1 MYVSLCVSYACK
13 CPSGPEEKVH
23 LNCIRGPLLAIPGL
37 PRSRLSFLL
46 TLTSLSCHSTPG
58 FCLLCFHCRQ
68 NQDFK
73 LAAAFPGPSLL
84 LGCLQQPWTGVL
96 SGQHHTPAIGWE
108 SSLLCCLQQQWTGI
122 LSGQHPTLA
131 VGWESSWVA
140 SAFRGNPFLE
150 PAQPASLEGHTVGAL
165 LSRVWPCSPSTLTAS
180 NPCPNQQR
188 SGQRG
193 QQ

>member
-23 LNCIRGPLLAIPGL
+23 LNCIRGTLLAIPGL

-46 TLTSLSCHSTPG
+46 TLTNLSCHSTPG
-58 FCLLCFHCRQ
+58 FCLLRFHYWQ
-68 NQDFK
+68 NQDFN
-73 LAAAFPGPSLL
+73 LATAFPGPSLL

-96 SGQHHTPAIGWE
+96 S
-108 SSLLCCLQQQWTGI
+108 S
-122 LSGQHPTLA
+122 QHPTPA
-131 VGWESSWVA
+131 VGWESSWAA

-150 PAQPASLEGHTVGAL
+150 PAQPSSLEGHTTGAL
-165 LSRVWPCSPSTLTAS
+165 LSRVGPCSPSALITFT
-180 NPCPNQQR
+180 PCPNQQQ

-193 QQ
+193 QQQR